1 MLFCLSHLA
10 PAPVCV
16 HHAPFQA
23 KTYPT
28 TGAKTCVY
36 VCTVIPIYIYRQ
48 PGRGRDAIH
57 GSVDAKKH
65 QEISRGPWRVSIL
78 RRFKPCIQHSPT
90 PIGLYHARHDE
101 IHSQATGPKS
111 LALTGRSS
119 SRRYK
124 IAIDYSHCSSAVA
137 CRAAERWK

>member
-90 PIGLYHARHDE
+90 PIGLYHFPSRVEYGALYVIFSFAFISAPLKLRN
-101 IHSQATGPKS
+101 APKDQRQDLVHGFS
-111 LALTGRSS
+111 YTACGD
-119 SRRYK
+119 RR
-124 IAIDYSHCSSAVA
+124 
-137 CRAAERWK
+137 